1 MKFSTPTHTHCATL
15 LERGGGKVRL
25 CFRKGTA
32 LYKIKINVVYPFLL
46 WLVRMCLC
54 WIRTQIWKSC
64 NLEKNKVEKVSKFI
78 TIPLTLAVSDPSQ
91 LNVHQLCVQNG
102 DVLVTS
108 LHTSTTVLLLLFSV
122 IDVKIFDKKIN
133 TMCLSTCVLTCQYIQ
148 PQKKVTISLFIWS
161 VFSLKFMQIFHVMK
175 SAELF
180 PFREKTGKTATTHKH
195 THSHTQE
202 RDCVCDLQKDLLS
215 RGTFFSAAP
224 NLARDDKKQK
234 VVVPVVVMAV
244 LANIYSFTH
253 S

>member
-161 VFSLKFMQIFHVMK
+161 VFFPQVYANFPRHEISRALSISRKNRKNRDHPQTHTLTYARERLRLRFTKGPSF
-175 SAELF
+175 SWNLF
-180 PFREKTGKTATTHKH
+180 FRCSEF
-195 THSHTQE
+195 S
-202 RDCVCDLQKDLLS
+202 S
-215 RGTFFSAAP
+215 RW
-224 NLARDDKKQK
+224 
-234 VVVPVVVMAV
+234 
-244 LANIYSFTH
+244 
-253 S
+253 